1 MKNNILQFIEMVQKD
16 CLEHGVK
23 LVLHSKKKIKLAKNM
38 DVSGYWD
45 EGKMQLHV
53 AIYTEEW
60 LTILAHEYGHFCQWK
75 EGKFVSDKETD
86 LFVDFDEWLRGT
98 KELTQK
104 RLLASCR
111 MVQACE
117 LDCEKRALVLIKK
130 FKLSNDYTLYIQK
143 SNSYVL
149 GYEVVRKLRMW
160 FKSGPSKFS
169 EINKLMKKSFIKDYK
184 ISKKQLEIIKK
195 KCF

>member
-23 LVLHSKKKIKLAKNM
+23 LVLHPKEKIKLAKNM

-45 EGKMQLHV
+45 ESKKQLHV

-75 EGKFVSDKETD
+75 EGKFVSDRETE
-86 LFVDFDEWLRGT
+86 LFIDFEEWLRGI

-111 MVQACE
+111 MVQSCE
-117 LDCEKRALVLIKK
+117 LDCEKRALKLIKK
-130 FKLSNDYTLYIQK
+130 FSLTDDYSLYIQK

-149 GYEVVRKLRMW
+149 GYEIVRKLRKW
-160 FKSGPSKFS
+160 FKTGPSRFP
-169 EINKLMKKSFIKDYK
+169 EINKLMTKRFIKNFK
-184 ISKKQLEIIKK
+184 ISKKQIEIMKQ